1 MEYNQ
6 KLTDALHE
14 ISVTPAIVGD
24 PNGMRGLLED
34 KLDEAKHHILNI
46 NVSVR
51 GLNNFIQDDIVI
63 TRGELGYLS
72 KVEHAYS
79 LFMETYREYLDN
91 QSITNNY

>member
-6 KLTDALHE
+6 QLIQALTE
-14 ISVTPAIVGD
+14 ISVPLNLMGD

-34 KLDEAKHHILNI
+34 KLDEAKHHILDLNI
-46 NVSVR
+46 S
-51 GLNNFIQDDIVI
+51 GLQDDIVI
-63 TRGELGYLS
+63 TRGELGYLN
-72 KVEHAYS
+72 KIEHAYS

>member
-6 KLTDALHE
+6 QLIQALTE
-14 ISVTPAIVGD
+14 ISVPLNLMGD

-46 NVSVR
+46 SIS
-51 GLNNFIQDDIVI
+51 GLQEDIII
-63 TRGELGYLS
+63 TRGELGYLN
-72 KVEHAYS
+72 KIEHAYS

>member
-6 KLTDALHE
+6 QLTDALLD
-14 ISVTPAIVGD
+14 ISISPNLTGD
-24 PNGMRGLLED
+24 PNGMRVLLED

-46 NVSVR
+46 NVS
-51 GLNNFIQDDIVI
+51 GLQEDIII
-63 TRGELGYLS
+63 TRGELGYLN
-72 KVEHAYS
+72 KIEHAYN